1 MTSNVFC
8 FASNQSKLW
17 CGSSKPSTFV
27 RPNQS
32 NSDKKMFRKT
42 FFFQVFILVLI
53 FFNVAWKFEA
63 FRVLGVPGVPVNP
76 ISTRAGRLC
85 PPNNTAHQIIPAPP
99 DLQTFLLIRPWVP
112 EKFSTVFSGISY
124 VPFQDLLDFPC
135 SSNRKVA
142 LSGNPF
148 VNFSS
153 FDFQHVLLEIC
164 KW

>member
-99 DLQTFLLIRPWVP
+99 DLQTFLL
-112 EKFSTVFSGISY
+112 T
-124 VPFQDLLDFPC
+124 
-135 SSNRKVA
+135 A
-142 LSGNPF
+142 LSTREIFNCLQWYILCSFPRSFRFSLFLKQKGCPFWQSFCELFQLWLSTRPLGN
-148 VNFSS
+148 
-153 FDFQHVLLEIC
+153 L
-164 KW
+164 